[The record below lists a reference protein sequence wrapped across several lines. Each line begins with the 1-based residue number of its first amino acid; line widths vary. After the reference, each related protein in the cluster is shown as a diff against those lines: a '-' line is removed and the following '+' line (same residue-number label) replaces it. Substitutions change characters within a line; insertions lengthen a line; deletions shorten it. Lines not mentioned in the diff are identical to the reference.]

1 MAGTGSNLQF
11 LSGVVMHQDLPSRPA
26 AHSPS
31 TDWSHGLPGARLTHT
46 LHLVAA
52 PGSDVVARAAA
63 CLSNEHVAV
72 RDWAVVRRGGV
83 LEQRIVVDD
92 ISEHHAKALS
102 TRLATL
108 ADVLRVRVEHCLV
121 RRRGTQAAQP
131 AVA

>member
-1 MAGTGSNLQF
+1 
-11 LSGVVMHQDLPSRPA
+11 
-26 AHSPS
+26 
-31 TDWSHGLPGARLTHT
+31 
-46 LHLVAA
+46 
-52 PGSDVVARAAA
+52 
-63 CLSNEHVAV
+63 
-72 RDWAVVRRGGV
+72 VVRRGGV

-102 TRLATL
+102 TQLATL